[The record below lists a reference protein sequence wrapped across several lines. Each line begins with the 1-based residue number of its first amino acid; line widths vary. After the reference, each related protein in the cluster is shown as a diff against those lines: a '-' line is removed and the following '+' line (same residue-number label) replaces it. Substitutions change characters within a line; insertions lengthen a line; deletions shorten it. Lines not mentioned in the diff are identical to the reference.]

1 MLLTTNREK
10 QCFLCNSDKLRP
22 DFQRPEIP
30 APSAQPRPP
39 RDRPL
44 RSRSLRK
51 PKAKTRYQ
59 APLGNAI
66 LEALLLAQLRP
77 QSSKQSFEMCV
88 TKQSL
93 VTSTRVHEYTSTRVH
108 EYLIKRNY
116 EPITTGD

>member
-1 MLLTTNREK
+1 MLRTTNREK
-10 QCFLCNSDKLRP
+10 QGFLGNSDKLCP

-30 APSAQPRPP
+30 IAFAQPRPP
-39 RDRPL
+39 RSRPL

-66 LEALLLAQLRP
+66 LEALLPAQLRP

-93 VTSTRVHEYTSTRVH
+93 VTSTRVQ